1 MPVTSNPELPTP
13 EAVAAALGPH
23 FDTRPEIT
31 AVFLYGSAV
40 DGGPSRDL
48 DFAVYVDRSRVPS
61 SGDVDLAL
69 ALAAEFSEALARPA
83 DVVVINDAPLALRYA
98 ASRGP
103 VVMAR
108 DAEAVARFKERTW
121 DEYCDFGPVALG
133 YLREGW

>member
-1 MPVTSNPELPTP
+1 MPVTSDSDQPTA
-13 EAVAAALGPH
+13 EAVAAAL
-23 FDTRPEIT
+23 RPRLDGRPGVT

-83 DVVVINDAPLALRYA
+83 DVVVIYYAPLA
-98 ASRGP
+98 
-103 VVMAR
+103 
-108 DAEAVARFKERTW
+108 
-121 DEYCDFGPVALG
+121 
-133 YLREGW
+133 